1 LALTRPLL
9 ALDFDGVLCD
19 GLAEYF
25 AISAQVY
32 RELCPDIGCTSN
44 LEPFREWFYRLRSVI
59 THGWEMPLLL
69 HGLLVGE
76 DVAALATDWPQVQQR
91 LLATTG
97 WTAQALGQQV
107 DRARDAWM
115 EQDEPGWLSL
125 HRFYP
130 GVVAQVQKWL
140 TADRLQPV
148 IVTTKQERF
157 VLALLAG
164 VGVAWPQTWLY
175 GKTVNQPKTTILQ
188 TLHQQYGV
196 IGFVEDRLEALT
208 AVQQV
213 PALQD
218 VPLFLATWG
227 YNTPQQ
233 AQLATQKGIQP
244 LTLAEFCDPHCP
256 WLGHID

>member
-1 LALTRPLL
+1 LGMNL
-9 ALDFDGVLCD
+9 
-19 GLAEYF
+19 
-25 AISAQVY
+25 
-32 RELCPDIGCTSN
+32 TSN
-44 LEPFREWFYRLRSVI
+44 ALLELQWYLFSGVFFLGAAYTLYHNGHVRVDVLYNGWSERRRAWMDLLGTLLFLLPFVA
-59 THGWEMPLLL
+59 LLL
-69 HGLLVGE
+69 WVTAPT
-76 DVAALATDWPQVQQR
+76 VWAAWRVR
-91 LLATTG
+91 
-97 WTAQALGQQV
+97 
-107 DRARDAWM
+107 
-115 EQDEPGWLSL
+115 EQYEPGWLSL